1 MIWMFLALSRA
12 KGGCCL
18 LQQDVDLGL
27 VLEWLM
33 SIFST
38 DCTIFGWDVPTVILF
53 YILCNSKTCGTVAGT
68 LISRYNGRL
77 DVKNDEENQ
86 ETWNCNASRI
96 VSIMTYWRLVKD
108 FHCVCKRNAKLES
121 LSKNGGEVI
130 CELWILITF
139 YTGLHTKF
147 WNQDLPILHWA
158 FKWALLYWDALFV
171 RDNVPCFSFFL
182 LFQGTLPLILLYL
195 YMLAR
200 QE

>member
-12 KGGCCL
+12 QGGCCL
-18 LQQDVDLGL
+18 PQQDVDLGL

-38 DCTIFGWDVPTVILF
+38 NCAIFGWYIPTVILF
-53 YILCNSKTCGTVAGT
+53 YILCKSKTFGTIAGT
-68 LISRYNGRL
+68 LISRYNGSEMCE
-77 DVKNDEENQ
+77 K
-86 ETWNCNASRI
+86 WWGKSRDMELHCI
-96 VSIMTYWRLVKD
+96 WHN
-108 FHCVCKRNAKLES
+108 FHHDLLKACERFSLCMQKKCKVGKLEQKRWWSDLWTLDTDHLLHSCPLKILKPTFTHIALS
-121 LSKNGGEVI
+121 L
-130 CELWILITF
+130 
-139 YTGLHTKF
+139 
-147 WNQDLPILHWA
+147 
-158 FKWALLYWDALFV
+158 KWALLYWDTLFV